1 MNDAPVRARLFER
14 INIRLRRVIAY
25 GALTRAQ
32 MFEMCER
39 FRDGE
44 LAMRGLEILEVPIA
58 SRPGQRASHIG
69 RARRTA
75 FERCDHV
82 RLAVGFVCEQ
92 FVRASNEV
100 VEWFAMR
107 GQRTR
112 SCQHRN
118 LFQTRDVG
126 TEGIVAAIA
135 PHAHMRRDRI
145 EDVIAHEQFAA
156 SRIEE
161 AEMTRRVTGS
171 PNREQPT
178 DAIAIFEF
186 SRRHREF
193 GTAIMDVFIER
204 LVDYEPVPRDPRV
217 GDAIHEHGVAEQ
229 KLSEV
234 PVEAMHEQVRQT
246 RALQR
251 SREAVMIEMRVRDCD
266 ARDIAE
272 RDPAKV
278 ERLVQSGEHVT
289 RFPAAVD
296 EGVPVV
302 VFEQIAVD
310 VAQRIA
316 GHRQTNLHDAVAEA
330 RDEIDIVWHAGP
342 FG

>member
-1 MNDAPVRARLFER
+1 
-14 INIRLRRVIAY
+14 
-25 GALTRAQ
+25 

-39 FRDGE
+39 FGDGE
-44 LAMRGLEILEVPIA
+44 LAMRGLEIVEVPIA
-58 SRPGQRASHIG
+58 SRPGQRAGDVG
-69 RARRTA
+69 RARRA
-75 FERCDHV
+75 NLERCDHV
-82 RLAVGFVCEQ
+82 RLSLGFVCEQ

-100 VEWFAMR
+100 IERFAMR

-171 PNREQPT
+171 PDREQPT

-186 SRRHREF
+186 SRRHGEF
-193 GTAIMDVFIER
+193 GPAIMDVLIER
-204 LVDYEPVPRDPRV
+204 LVDREPVARDPLVGGTIDEHRV
-217 GDAIHEHGVAEQ
+217 AQQ

-234 PVEAMHEQVRQT
+234 PVEAMHEQVRQA

-251 SREAVMIEMRVRDCD
+251 SREPVMIEMGVRDRN

-272 RDPAKV
+272 REPAEA
-278 ERLVQSGEHVT
+278 ERFVQGGEHVIG
-289 RFPAAVD
+289 FPAAVD
-296 EGVPVV
+296 EGVAVV

-310 VAQRIA
+310 VAQRVA
-316 GHRQTNLHDAVAEA
+316 SHRQTNLHDAVAEA
-330 RDEIDIVWHAGP
+330 RDEFDIVWHAGP